1 MRNTITMLEL
11 DEFVQNRQLSLDDY
25 AKKISMPDM
34 TQKDAH
40 DFNEA
45 HQNIFRLLSDGQEHS
60 ATEII
65 EVSGVRDGL
74 RRLRDLRQMGY
85 DVPLVRKVG
94 RESFYKLKKEI

>member
-1 MRNTITMLEL
+1 MEQM
-11 DEFVQNRQLSLDDY
+11 DEMANQKQQSLFDY
-25 AKKISMPDM
+25 SKRIGFKDM
-34 TQKDAH
+34 SEKDAR

-45 HQNIFRLLSDGQEHS
+45 HQNIFRLLSDGREHS

-74 RRLRDLRQMGY
+74 RRLRDLRQMGH

-94 RESFYKLKKEI
+94 RESFYQLKKAA

>member
-1 MRNTITMLEL
+1 MN
-11 DEFVQNRQLSLDDY
+11 QLSLEDY
-25 AKKISMPDM
+25 AKRTGMKDM
-34 TQKDAH
+34 TGKDAD

-45 HQNIFRLLSDGQEHS
+45 HQNIFRLLSDGREHS

-85 DVPLVRKVG
+85 HVPLVRKVG
-94 RESFYKLKKEI
+94 RESFYQLKRAA

>member
-1 MRNTITMLEL
+1 MITFL
-11 DEFVQNRQLSLDDY
+11 DMNEMINKNQLSLDDY
-25 AKKISMPDM
+25 AKRIGMKDM
-34 TQKDAH
+34 IEKDAK

-45 HQNIFRLLSDGQEHS
+45 HQAIFNLLSDGREHA

-94 RESFYKLKKEI
+94 RESFYQLKRAA